1 MNLLQPVLVDAILA
15 LVLIEGVI
23 LVGLRRAGRRVPS
36 VAQTVTFLG
45 AGAALLLAV
54 RAVLAG
60 WPTVVALG
68 ALAVAGL
75 SHAAHVALDSTGRA
89 AGRNS

>member
-15 LVLIEGVI
+15 LVVLEGVV
-23 LVGLRRAGRRVPS
+23 LVALRRAGRRVPS

-60 WPTVVALG
+60 WPTVVALA
-68 ALAVAGL
+68 ALALAGL
-75 SHAAHVALDSTGRA
+75 SHAAHVALDGVARA
-89 AGRNS
+89 SDR